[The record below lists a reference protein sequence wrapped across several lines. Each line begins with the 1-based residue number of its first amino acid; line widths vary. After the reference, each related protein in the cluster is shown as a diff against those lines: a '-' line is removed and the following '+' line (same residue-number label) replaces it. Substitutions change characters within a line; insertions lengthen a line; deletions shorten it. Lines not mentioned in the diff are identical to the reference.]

1 MELGYRRRLEE
12 ESAQAWPYRTTPL
25 VLPGAKAKHEKELA
39 PTESYLRHHPNP
51 MMRAAPSQY
60 ELLPQEVLM
69 KQKVADSVLQK
80 VAGDEAF
87 AGKQVVHKQFNS
99 PIGLYSDQNIL
110 DTIQHQT
117 GISAS
122 GSGRSPFVSRPSGRS
137 MAPKKTIVYDPAK
150 SETFK
155 ALQEEQFGDHVQEVT
170 SPAQPKVFTPNV
182 HAKKIQHQPPQ
193 SHTYD
198 PLTRSTASPSLQHH
212 LPYVNS
218 MGHSEEHIAQ
228 SGTFKRLMHMVMGE
242 SEY

>member
-69 KQKVADSVLQK
+69 KQK
-80 VAGDEAF
+80 
-87 AGKQVVHKQFNS
+87 VVHKQFNS